1 MVEFIN
7 GQLVGLQNYIPIIG
21 QTLTITND
29 QLISGNVTKLILEGT
44 NTVTLPSVVD
54 DSTYVELVLVNGSTT
69 IVTTIDGVANRVY
82 STPFESIL
90 LARHGSEYSVVS
102 QKIINKEKV
111 INAGVDYLFSTVN
124 STTSQLTAGST
135 FTGTIED
142 VKNYPSI
149 SFLATADQDLTITIK
164 QFIDLAGTRQCGERV
179 LSVVANEK
187 VELSFPING
196 NYIQVIVKNEGG
208 STTTT
213 LEVNTAFGSIESN
226 NEIQDDYLRG
236 QATQTATVNNIL
248 TPVSGTAPV
257 DVSKYR
263 SFTCQVVS
271 TGTAG
276 TFIFEGS
283 NDGTNFQAI
292 PVYNQ
297 ALVVR
302 VPIITAITA
311 SATQIIYEGACNF
324 KYLRLRIATTITGGS
339 LRAHTIFM
347 HTPLGATSQVVS
359 NGTAANLL
367 ATVSGSLTSAGTTTN
382 TPATPTASAINSAA
396 TTNATS
402 VKGSAGTIYNVL
414 VSNTGASTRYV
425 KLYNKATAPTVGT
438 DVPLITIAVP
448 TNGTVQANMGDLGQR
463 FATGIGLAITSG
475 AADSDTGAVGANE
488 VKVLTSY
495 I

>member
-1 MVEFIN
+1 MNIYN
-7 GQLVGLQNYIPIIG
+7 GRIVDLQNYRVING
-21 QTLTITND
+21 TTVTITND
-29 QLISGNVTKLILEGT
+29 ELVAGGTTQLILEGT
-44 NTVTLPSVVD
+44 NTVTLPAIVD
-54 DSTYVELVLVNGSTT
+54 DSTYVELILVNGSTT
-69 IVTTIDGVANRVY
+69 IVTTIDGVGNRVY
-82 STPFESIL
+82 STPNESIL
-90 LARHGSEYSVVS
+90 LARHNTEYSVVR

-111 INAGVDYLFSTVN
+111 INAGVEFFFSTVN
-124 STTSQLTAGST
+124 STTAQLTAGST

-142 VKNYPSI
+142 ITLYPSL
-149 SFLATADQDLTITIK
+149 SFLALSDQDMTYTIK
-164 QFIDLAGTRQCGERV
+164 FFIDLAGTKQCGERV
-179 LSVVANEK
+179 ISTVANER
-187 VELSFPING
+187 VELSVPING
-196 NYIQVIVKNEGG
+196 NYIQVIAKNEGAG
-208 STTTT
+208 STTT
-213 LEVNTAFGSIESN
+213 LNVNTAFGTIEAN

-271 TGTAG
+271 TGTGG

-339 LRAHTIFM
+339 LRAHTVLM
-347 HTPLGATSQVVS
+347 HTPLSATSQVVS

-396 TTNATS
+396 STNATS
-402 VKGSAGTIYNVL
+402 VKGTAGTIYNVL

-438 DVPLITIAVP
+438 DVPVITIAVP
-448 TNGTVQANMGDLGQR
+448 TNGTVQANMGVLGHR
-463 FATGIGLAITSG
+463 FATGIGLAITGG
-475 AADSDTGAVGANE
+475 AADNDTAAVGANE